1 MLNKNLKLQK
11 DICFFL
17 PSNTLGGCEML
28 FIRIANYLAQN
39 THKKISYI
47 DYSNG
52 IASKLIVD
60 DVHFIQYSN
69 SCITFNNDVVV
80 VAPVTLASELD
91 LITGKNVQ
99 FLFWNLHPRNIEW
112 LQLRS
117 GLKRNKIHD
126 FIRKIINANGL
137 ISMDFAT
144 NETVRVFTNK
154 NTDIVPVVLD
164 NVNFKIKTSLINEDE
179 INIGWCSRLD
189 EDKIYSLLNLMEN
202 FKNYKTLKKKVLHII
217 GSGNSEALIDFE
229 YYSKFFKIIRKGTI
243 QPSELPLY
251 LSSNIDCL
259 FSMGTSLLEASKIAT
274 PSVMCFLYSELTCE
288 NSFVF
293 SYKLKDYTLGCTSD
307 TDCIKNDMQPLENI
321 LDSLIQDINKCSI
334 SCREHFANNF
344 LIDNQINNFIYCINN
359 CSNKHKISKN
369 MEAENMK
376 KVTQKIIDFV
386 VRKNKTVKF
395 FKFLQKSTK
404 RKFLIFVSSY
414 SYFRDM
420 VQRSNHLFEL
430 FTKDGYTILWSDE
443 FINQPLEVMP
453 NIWLFPIKDSKAL
466 ILSNKIKDKIVM
478 SVSTHYT
485 FKDLES
491 ILLKASKKGIK
502 VVYEHIDDIT
512 LIPNEKKRG
521 ELQKRFEKLCKD
533 ENIVVTASADILY
546 NQAQKIRGS
555 NKNIVM
561 AKNAVNLDHY
571 KEFNFD
577 ERFEKMVSSK
587 FPIVG
592 YWGCIFPEWFDF
604 ELLKYAVSKNPDINF
619 VLIGPHNKTCILELE
634 KYPNFLCLD
643 RMPYDELKNY
653 AKYFS
658 AATIPFQINS
668 ITESTN
674 PVKLFEYMALGLPTV
689 VTPLKECKNYK
700 TPLIANNK
708 EEYSSLLKKAIEL
721 KNNEEFQ
728 KSLKEEASA
737 NTWQNT
743 YHAIT
748 NALK

>member
-1 MLNKNLKLQK
+1 MLNKISKLQK

-52 IASKLIVD
+52 IARELIVK
-60 DVHFIQYSN
+60 DVHFIEYSN
-69 SCITFNNDVVV
+69 SCINFDNDTVV

-99 FLFWNLHPRNIEW
+99 LLFWNLHPRNIEW

-144 NETVRVFTNK
+144 NEAIMAFVNK
-154 NTDIVPVVLD
+154 NTNIVPVVIND
-164 NVNFKIKTSLINEDE
+164 IEYKTKTSLLNEKE

-189 EDKIYSLLNLMEN
+189 DDKIYSLLNLMKN
-202 FKNYKTLKKKVLHII
+202 LKNYQTSKRKVLHII
-217 GSGNSEALIDFE
+217 GSGNSENLIDYE

-251 LSSNIDCL
+251 LSSNVDCL
-259 FSMGTSLLEASKIAT
+259 FSMGISLLEAARIGI
-274 PSVMCFLYSELTCE
+274 PSILCFLMQDLSCE

-293 SYKLKDYTLGCTSD
+293 LHNLKDYSLGCTSD
-307 TDCIKNDMQPLENI
+307 KNYIQNYKMPLEDI
-321 LDSLIQDINKCSI
+321 LNLLQDNFEKYSNLA
-334 SCREHFANNF
+334 REHFVNNF
-344 LIDNQINNFIYCINN
+344 LIDTKINQF
-359 CSNKHKISKN
+359 
-369 MEAENMK
+369 
-376 KVTQKIIDFV
+376 IDFV
-386 VRKNKTVKF
+386 NLCTNTLKLEKKKESKAMKISFQKVIDFVLRKNKTVKF

-430 FTKDGYTILWSDE
+430 FIKDGYTILWSDDC
-443 FINQPLEVMP
+443 IKKPIEVMP
-453 NIWLFPIKDSKAL
+453 NIWLFPIKDSKTL

-604 ELLKYAVSKNPDINF
+604 ELVNYAVSKNPDINF

-643 RMPYDELKNY
+643 RMPYNELKNY
-653 AKYFS
+653 AKFFS